1 MCSNRWCWMRCNAT
15 EPVFHSLDFS
25 MISCTWPWKC
35 ILKSTGTTKVNVLQR
50 LMLTAIE
57 QCNWACCHL
66 LDVQPIVKL
75 CRPFYFVHFHIWC
88 IVHTTPQSTAGYC
101 PPTTDPG
108 SDKAM
113 QCNATEPVVMLR
125 AAFQL
130 WGYNATQYIMDVWK
144 CQYTTK
150 PVYDF
155 GRVDMAKLASR
166 AIFLQ

>member
-1 MCSNRWCWMRCNAT
+1 M
-15 EPVFHSLDFS
+15 
-25 MISCTWPWKC
+25 
-35 ILKSTGTTKVNVLQR
+35 
-50 LMLTAIE
+50 

-101 PPTTDPG
+101 PPMADVG

-155 GRVDMAKLASR
+155 GNVEKARLASR
-166 AIFLQ
+166 AIFLQQPKPGSRHNFFIQLAVDRKFPFQGKCSYTWLSG